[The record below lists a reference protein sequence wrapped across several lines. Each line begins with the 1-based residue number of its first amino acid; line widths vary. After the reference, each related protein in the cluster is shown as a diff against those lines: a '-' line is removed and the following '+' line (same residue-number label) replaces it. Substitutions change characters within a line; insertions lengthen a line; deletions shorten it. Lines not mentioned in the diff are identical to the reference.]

1 MANRFTPKAQEAL
14 SGAKKCAEK
23 MGHSYIGTEH
33 LLLGMLSCE
42 CICKRVL
49 EEKRIF
55 YSDVYEKLSEIAG
68 VGEQEG
74 QLVRE
79 LTPKCKKIIE
89 SSAFYAKRFNSRL
102 IGTEHFLYAICE
114 EPECVGGRIL
124 ITLGSSPQSIKGEL
138 TTLMDTVSGGK
149 ADASAIPNAPVI
161 STYGKSLNALAL
173 QGKCDPVIGRDKELS
188 RLIQILS
195 RRTKNNPCLIGEP
208 GVGKTALVEGLAQRI
223 NEGSVP
229 KDLKDKT
236 IVSLDLSS
244 MIAGAKYR
252 GEFEERMRNVLN
264 EARSNRSII
273 LFIDEIH
280 TIVGAGAAEGAVDAA
295 NIIKPALARGQIQII
310 GATTFEEYRR
320 HIEKDGALERRFQP
334 ITIKEPSESEAT
346 EIILGL
352 KERYES
358 FHGVEIPSGL
368 VQHAVKLSERY
379 IPDRFLPD
387 KAIDII
393 DEACSL
399 VKMSHFTSAGKI
411 ADLETRLEMQ
421 EKERDN
427 AIFQSCFDLA
437 SEAESKAQLIRVQ
450 IEKEVQNQEKSDTPP
465 LKITKNDIEAV
476 VTQWTSIPVSDFEK
490 REKEYLSNLDGELS
504 KRIIGQD
511 EAVKKIAASIKRGR
525 AGLKSHKRPIGSFL
539 LLGPTGVGKT
549 ELAKVIADTVFGD
562 KSNLVRL
569 DMSEYM
575 ERHTVSKLIGSPAGY
590 VGYED
595 GGVLTKAIR
604 QKPYSVVLFDEIEKA
619 HPDIYNLL
627 LQILDEGVLTD
638 SCGRAVSF
646 KNTILILTSNIGAKQ
661 IEKSNTVGFSQESK
675 NERIKSIFD
684 DSLKK
689 EFSPEFLN
697 RLDEIITFNPLTQ
710 NDAEKIVG
718 IMLKDVQK
726 MSLEIGI
733 ELEFDESI
741 SSYIAKKGYSRE
753 YGARPLR
760 RSITTII
767 EEPLSDKIISGEINF
782 GDTVSVIL
790 ENDALLFKCLSAV
803 L

>member
-1 MANRFTPKAQEAL
+1 MVNRFTPKAQETL
-14 SGAKKCAEK
+14 SFAKKCAEK

-49 EEKRIF
+49 EDKRIF
-55 YSDVYEKLSEIAG
+55 YSDVYEKLTEIAG
-68 VGEQEG
+68 VGEHSG

-89 SSAFYAKRFNSRL
+89 ASSLYAKRFNSRL

-124 ITLGSSPQSIKGEL
+124 ITLGVSLQGIKGEL
-138 TTLMDTVSGGK
+138 TTLMDTVSGGR
-149 ADASAIPNAPVI
+149 ADSLSISGAPVI

-173 QGKCDPVIGRDKELS
+173 QGKCDPVIGRNKELL
-188 RLIQILS
+188 RLLQILS

-208 GVGKTALVEGLAQRI
+208 GVGKTAIVEGLAQRI
-223 NEGSVP
+223 NEGTVP
-229 KDLKDKT
+229 KDLKDKI

-264 EARSNRSII
+264 EARSNPSII

-310 GATTFEEYRR
+310 GATTYEEYRR

-334 ITIKEPSESEAT
+334 ITIKEPSVSEAT
-346 EIILGL
+346 EILLGL
-352 KERYES
+352 KERYEA
-358 FHGVEIPSGL
+358 FHGVEIPEST
-368 VQHAVKLSERY
+368 VKHAVMLSERY
-379 IPDRFLPD
+379 VPDRFLPD

-399 VKMSHFTSAGKI
+399 VKMTSFSHIGKMN
-411 ADLETRLEMQ
+411 DLEVQLEQQ
-421 EKERDN
+421 EKKRDS
-427 AIFQSCFDLA
+427 AIFKSCFDLA
-437 SEAESKAQLIRVQ
+437 SEAESKAQLIRAQMDTEAQ
-450 IEKEVQNQEKSDTPP
+450 IQEKCHTPP
-465 LKITKNDIEAV
+465 LKITKEDVEAI

-490 REKEYLSNLDGELS
+490 REQERLLCLDAELE
-504 KRIIGQD
+504 KYIVGQKDAIHRIG
-511 EAVKKIAASIKRGR
+511 ASIKRGR
-525 AGLKSHKRPIGSFL
+525 AGLKNPKRPIGSFL

-549 ELAKVIADTVFGD
+549 ELAKVVAATVFGD
-562 KSNLVRL
+562 KQSLIRL

-595 GGVLTKAIR
+595 GGILTKAVR
-604 QKPYSVVLFDEIEKA
+604 QRPYSVVLFDEIEKA

-638 SCGRAVSF
+638 SSGRAVSF

-661 IEKSNTVGFSQESK
+661 SECGAVGFSQAADIGGAIST
-675 NERIKSIFD
+675 
-684 DSLKK
+684 SLKR

-697 RLDEIITFNPLTQ
+697 RLDEIITFKPLCLA
-710 NDAEKIVG
+710 DAEKIVTS
-718 IMLKDVQK
+718 MLCEVQDT
-726 MSLEIGI
+726 SHQIGI
-733 ELEFDESI
+733 ELDFDNSTAQF
-741 SSYIAKKGYSRE
+741 IAKSGYSKE

-760 RSITTII
+760 RAITTLI
-767 EEPLSDKIISGEINF
+767 EEPLSEKIISQEIKA
-782 GDTVSVIL
+782 GDRVSVVL
-790 ENDALLFKCLSAV
+790 ENGTLQFKCLSAV